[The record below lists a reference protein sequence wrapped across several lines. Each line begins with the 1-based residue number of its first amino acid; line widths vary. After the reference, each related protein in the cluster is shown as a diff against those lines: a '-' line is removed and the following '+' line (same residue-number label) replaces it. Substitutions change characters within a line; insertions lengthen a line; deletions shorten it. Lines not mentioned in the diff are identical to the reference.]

1 MRFPLDLAAA
11 RRALT
16 GFRSR
21 TVVGAVAALA
31 LLGFATLARPRAHQ
45 VDFNREVR
53 PLLNHKCIACHGGV
67 KRAGGFGVLFREDA
81 LAKTKSGHFGI
92 VPGDPS
98 ASEMIRRITHA
109 DPSERMPREGPA
121 LSRDEIGTLK
131 RWIEQGAKWGVHWAY
146 VKPASPS
153 LPAVSDR
160 DWARGGIDRFVLARI
175 DAEGLKPSLPAECG
189 ALLRRVSLDLTGL
202 PATPED
208 ATAFCRA
215 PSRAAY
221 EHAVDRLLAAPA
233 YGEHW
238 AAIWLDLA
246 RYGDTK
252 GYEKDSHRDMW
263 SYRDWVIRALNAD
276 LPFDQFT
283 IEQLAGDLI
292 PGATDQQILATGFH
306 RNTSTNDEGG
316 TDDEEFRVA
325 SVIDRVNTTWEV
337 WQGTT
342 IGCVQCH
349 SHPYDPFRHEEY
361 YKLFAFFNN
370 TADEDRTDDAPR
382 LATYLPTQ
390 QADLRAYLGR
400 LPTAARPPHR
410 GGTSALADDV
420 EQVLYPLGRIPAP
433 SMRDSMAITRTADF
447 VTANRD
453 GAYVG
458 YAPMELS
465 GVGEIGLGYSGKGL
479 GSVEVRIGSPN
490 GRLIATAVLPGPRP
504 ARRAPAAKAPA
515 AAVGKPAPPP
525 RPKPSGRPTRRSME
539 PTLRVPIAST
549 EGRHALYL
557 VMRAPQKP
565 AYSLASLSLY
575 PALDPAAKRELESS
589 ARALAAVVPDAE
601 TPVLR
606 ELPKGFR
613 RTTQVFVRGNWLVRG
628 DTVRPGVPGSMPP
641 LKAGAQPDRLALAR
655 WLVSRENPLSA
666 RVMVNRLWNQL
677 FGIGLVETAE
687 DFGTMGSPPSHP
699 ELLDWMAVRFMDD
712 HKWSIKALLK
722 EIVLSS
728 TYRQSSRVAPELR
741 ERDPYNRLLAR
752 GPRVRLSAE
761 QVRDEAL
768 EASGL
773 LSRKMYGPSV
783 MPPQPPGLWSSPYSS
798 AAWVTAEGEDRY
810 RRAIYTYW
818 KRTVPYPSLVS
829 FDAPTR
835 DVVVSRR
842 IRTNTPLQA
851 LVTLNDPV
859 YVEAAQALARRMLR
873 GAGAADERVRIGF
886 RLALGREPD
895 RSTLTRLLG
904 LYQTATRHYR
914 SRPTL
919 LDGAVEPYMP
929 YDTAG
934 GYAAVPPHGL
944 AGTASAYARTPADRL
959 DLAALTTVA
968 GAILNLDEFLTKE

>member
-1 MRFPLDLAAA
+1 MDAAA
-11 RRALT
+11 SRRALT
-16 GFRSR
+16 SIRPR
-21 TVVGAVAALA
+21 TLAGAVAALA
-31 LLGFATLARPRAHQ
+31 LLGFATVGWPRGHQ
-45 VDFNREVR
+45 VDFNTEVR
-53 PLLNHKCIACHGGV
+53 PILNEKCISCHGGV

-81 LAKTKSGHFGI
+81 LAKTESGRFGV
-92 VPGDPS
+92 VPGDAD

-121 LSRDEIGTLK
+121 LSEREIETLE
-131 RWIEQGAKWGVHWAY
+131 RWIEQGAKWGDHWAY
-146 VKPASPS
+146 VKPGSPS
-153 LPAVSDR
+153 LPRVSDAE
-160 DWARGGIDRFVLARI
+160 WARGGIDRFVLARL
-175 DAEGLKPSLPAECG
+175 DAEELSPSRPAECA
-189 ALLRRVSLDLTGL
+189 ALLRRVTLDLTGL
-202 PATPED
+202 PAKPEE
-208 ATAFCRA
+208 AAAFCRD
-215 PSRAAY
+215 PSQPAY
-221 EHAVDRLLAAPA
+221 ERAVDQLLASPA

-238 AAIWLDLA
+238 AAMWLDLA

-283 IEQLAGDLI
+283 IEQLAGDLL

-325 SVIDRVNTTWEV
+325 AVIDRVNTTWEV

-342 IGCVQCH
+342 MGCVQCH

-382 LATYLPTQ
+382 LATYLPEQ
-390 QADLRAYLGR
+390 HAELRAHLARAPAAVRVRPRGA
-400 LPTAARPPHR
+400 TA
-410 GGTSALADDV
+410 ALADEV
-420 EQVLYPLGRIPAP
+420 EKVLYPLGRIPAP
-433 SMRDSMAITRTADF
+433 SLRDSMAITRTADF
-447 VTANRD
+447 VVPDRD

-458 YAPMELS
+458 YGPVELS
-465 GVGEIGLGYSGKGL
+465 GVGEIGLGYGGNGR
-479 GSVEVRIGSPN
+479 GSVEVRIGSPT
-490 GRLIATAVLPGPRP
+490 GRLIATAVLPGPPPPRP
-504 ARRAPAAKAPA
+504 APAVRAPVGPA
-515 AAVGKPAPPP
+515 GKPAPPP
-525 RPKPSGRPTRRSME
+525 RPKPPGRPTRRSME
-539 PTLRVPIAST
+539 PTLRVPIART

-557 VMRAPQKP
+557 VMRAPEKP
-565 AYSLASLSLY
+565 AYRLTSLSLY
-575 PALDPAAKRELESS
+575 PALDPGSSRALQSS
-589 ARALAAVVPDAE
+589 AGALAAVVPEAE

-606 ELPKGFR
+606 ELPPAFR
-613 RTTQVFVRGNWLVRG
+613 RVTQVFDRGNWLLRA
-628 DTVRPGVPGSMPP
+628 DTVQPGVPGSMPP
-641 LKAGAQPDRLALAR
+641 LKAGRAPDRLDLAN
-655 WLVSRENPLSA
+655 WLVAKENPLTA
-666 RVMVNRLWNQL
+666 RVFVNRLWKQC
-677 FGIGLVETAE
+677 
-687 DFGTMGSPPSHP
+687 FGTGLSKVLEDVGSQGESPSHP
-699 ELLDWMAVRFMDD
+699 ELLDWMAVRFMDEHD
-712 HKWSIKALLK
+712 WSIKALLK
-722 EIVLSS
+722 EIVLSC
-728 TYRQSSRVAPELR
+728 TYRQSSRVTPELR

-761 QVRDEAL
+761 QVRDQAL
-768 EASGL
+768 AVSGI
-773 LSRKMYGPSV
+773 LSPKMYGPSV

-810 RRAIYTYW
+810 RRAVYTYW
-818 KRTVPYPSLVS
+818 KRTVPYPSLVT

-859 YVEAAQALARRMLR
+859 YVEAAQALARQMLR
-873 GAGAADERVRIGF
+873 GAGETDGRLRTGF
-886 RLALGREPD
+886 RRALGREPD
-895 RSTLTRLLG
+895 QATLTRLRG
-904 LYQTATRHYR
+904 LHQVATRHYR
-914 SRPTL
+914 ARPEL

-944 AGTASAYARTPADRL
+944 LGRAAAYARAPAERVE
-959 DLAALTTVA
+959 LAALTTVA